1 MLIFI
6 PTLIIC
12 VNSQCE
18 FQQAKTYY
26 TRESEC
32 RSQITMQKA
41 VIARIAA
48 TDNIKPV
55 IEGTCIVAD
64 IALINS

>member
-1 MLIFI
+1 
-6 PTLIIC
+6 
-12 VNSQCE
+12 
-18 FQQAKTYY
+18 
-26 TRESEC
+26 
-32 RSQITMQKA
+32 MQKA

-48 TDNIKPV
+48 TDKIKPV